1 MGDALGDR
9 GEGDGGDGYQEDP
22 ALGHHRNNRIAGI
35 PRSITDISMSW
46 LTLVILLVGLVLLVA
61 GAEVLVKGASNLAQR
76 VGLSPLVIGLTI
88 VAYGTSAPELAV
100 SLQSSFAGAADIAL
114 GNVVGSNIFNVLFI
128 LGISALITPLVV
140 AQQLIRLDVPI
151 LIGVSL
157 LTWIFASTGQRIV
170 PWEGLILFA
179 GAVAYTVFL
188 VVQGKQ
194 ESDPAVQAEY
204 EQEFGDPSDPNL
216 PPKPFWQTLLIDLAL
231 IAGGLVLLVGGS
243 RFLIDSAVTIAR
255 AIGVSEL
262 IIGLTIVAAG
272 TSLPELATSAIA
284 SFRGERDI
292 AVGNVIGSNIFNL
305 LCVLG
310 LSSAIS
316 PQGIAVS
323 QVALHFDIP
332 VMVAIAMVCLPIF
345 FTGNLICRLEGSLF
359 LGYYLLYSV
368 YLIFASVNHDNLPL
382 LSRLFFIVVLP
393 LSLLFLGAM
402 SWQEAKQQLNPQ
414 EESQGE

>member
-1 MGDALGDR
+1 
-9 GEGDGGDGYQEDP
+9 
-22 ALGHHRNNRIAGI
+22 
-35 PRSITDISMSW
+35 MSW
-46 LTLVILLVGLVLLVA
+46 LTLLFLLIGLVLLVG
-61 GAEVLVKGASNLAQR
+61 GAELLVKGAASLAQR

-100 SLQSSFAGAADIAL
+100 SVQSSLAGSADIAL

-157 LTWIFASTGQRIV
+157 LTWIFASTEQRIA
-170 PWEGLILFA
+170 PWEGLLLFA
-179 GAVAYTVFL
+179 GAVVYTLFL
-188 VVQGKQ
+188 VIQGKK
-194 ESDPAVQAEY
+194 ESDPEVQAEY
-204 EQEFGDPSDPNL
+204 EQEFGDHTDVNQ
-216 PPKPFWQTLLIDLAL
+216 PPKPLWQIVTIDLGL
-231 IAGGLVLLVGGS
+231 IVGGLVLLVGGS
-243 RFLIDSAVTIAR
+243 RFLIDSSVTIAR

-310 LSSAIS
+310 LSSVIS
-316 PQGIAVS
+316 PQGITVS
-323 QVALHFDIP
+323 PVALHFDIP

-345 FTGNLICRLEGSLF
+345 FTGNLISRLEGIFL
-359 LGYYLLYSV
+359 LGYYLLYSI
-368 YLIFASVNHDNLPL
+368 YLIFASINHDSLPL
-382 LSRLFFIVVLP
+382 LSRFFFVVALP
-393 LSLLFLGAM
+393 LSLLFLGAT
-402 SWQEAKQQLNPQ
+402 SWQETQQKSTKI
-414 EESQGE
+414 E